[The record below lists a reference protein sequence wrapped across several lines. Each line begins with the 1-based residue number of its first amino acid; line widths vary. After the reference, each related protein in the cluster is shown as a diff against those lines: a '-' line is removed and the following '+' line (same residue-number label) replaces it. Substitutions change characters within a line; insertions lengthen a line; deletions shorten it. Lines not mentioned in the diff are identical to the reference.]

1 MELIKQRCDFIMIG
15 KKFPSIL
22 IFPEGTTT
30 NGKYI
35 ISFKRGAFAHMFPVK
50 IFCLK
55 YDARYFIKL
64 KKKKFPS
71 CGGTFKSFT
80 SFYSYFMLIVEPFN
94 CL

>member
-1 MELIKQRCDFIMIG
+1 MELIKQRCDFIMEG

-22 IFPEGTTT
+22 IYPEGTTT

-55 YDARYFIKL
+55 YDARYVIKL
-64 KKKKFPS
+64 KKRNFHPA
-71 CGGTFKSFT
+71 
-80 SFYSYFMLIVEPFN
+80 VEPLNPFLHFILSL
-94 CL
+94 C

>member
-1 MELIKQRCDFIMIG
+1 MELIKQRCDLIMEG

-35 ISFKRGAFAHMFPVK
+35 ITFKKGAFTHMFPVK

-55 YDARYFIKL
+55 YDTRYLIKF
-64 KKKKFPS
+64 KKKRNFHPA
-71 CGGTFKSFT
+71 
-80 SFYSYFMLIVEPFN
+80 VEPLNPLLHFILTL
-94 CL
+94 C